1 MHAKHLL
8 KAVAMVASV
17 MVAGIIPA
25 QSQNELPSVQWSD
38 VAEWKQ
44 ISGASV
50 TLSANGQWMAYW
62 YSPNKGDS
70 ELMLQHT
77 TEDIKKSWP
86 IGEAGG
92 NARNAIQFNQT
103 GTHLAFVVFPTEEE
117 KEKASRNNQPKSTLK
132 VVDLDDFEEKEF
144 RNLRTFS
151 FGGENYPDWLAVHL
165 VTPET
170 DNGDDAGRGTDML
183 LYDISS
189 SHTYNIGNVSMYSFN
204 KEGEWLAYI
213 VDAFGKAGNGIFL
226 RNMETGQTLAA
237 ENDEA
242 SYRSMRW
249 TTEGDGLTA
258 LKLVEDEDWEDDIF
272 HLIAFRGFDSHP
284 DKIIFN
290 PHEDGAFPEDMA
302 LSPNRQPS
310 WSDDLSRLEFGIHFA
325 ERKEDEAEA
334 DTTDTDNGRGSAG
347 GNRNDD
353 EKPDVVI
360 WHWQDSRLQSVQQRR
375 RSSDENLSYVSV
387 YHVEDA
393 QFVQL
398 ADEDV
403 RSVMIYPEGPYAIGY
418 DNTAYE
424 LLSSLSGRTYRDLY
438 KIDLRTGEKEMIL
451 EQWFNAGGT
460 PVSPDGTYMLFYQE
474 GDYHTYNLLNDEITN
489 ITENIPTSFINAL
502 SDINVEYP
510 PTPSWGWT
518 SDSDNVLLRDNHDV
532 WLVRADGSGSE
543 NLTLDGAENDRVY
556 QFRLRVDTENEKGID
571 LDKPLYMRIIDNETK
586 ETGIARIN
594 GGRPGPETLLYGDAM
609 FMGLSK
615 ADEAEVYT
623 YVRQTP
629 QEAPE
634 YYVVFNDALRN
645 GRQLTKTYPEQEEFA
660 WSPGQ
665 KLISYVSDKGDTL
678 QAALYLP
685 AGYQEGESYPTVV
698 YIYERLTQN
707 LFGYAR
713 PSFPGGGFNRSMYTS
728 NGYAVLMPDIAYELN
743 DPGMSAVWCVLPA
756 LDAAEETGIV
766 DPDKV
771 AIHGHSWGGYQTSF
785 LITQTDRFKAAV
797 AGAPLTNMISMYSLI
812 YWNTGGTNQAIF
824 ESSQGRLTSGY
835 WDNWDAYKRNSP
847 VYFAQDVETP
857 LLLMHNDEDGAV
869 DFTQG
874 VEYYNTLRRLE
885 KPVIMLQYEGENHG
899 LRKRANQIDYAVRM
913 MEYLDHYLKGAEAPG
928 WITEGV
934 PLLEMEQHLEERP
947 EVLNK
952 K

>member
-1 MHAKHLL
+1 MHAKHFLM
-8 KAVAMVASV
+8 AVAVLASV
-17 MVAGIIPA
+17 MVAGIVPA
-25 QSQNELPSVQWSD
+25 QSQNELPPVQWSD
-38 VAEWKQ
+38 VADWKY

-50 TLSANGQWMAYW
+50 TMSADGQWMAYW

-70 ELMLQHT
+70 ELILQHT
-77 TEDIKKSWP
+77 TEDIKKTWP

-92 NARNAIQFNQT
+92 NARNAIQFNQS

-117 KEKASRNNQPKSTLK
+117 KEKASRNNQPKGALK
-132 VVDLDDFEEKEF
+132 LVDLDNFEEKEF
-144 RNLRTFS
+144 KNLRTFS
-151 FGGENYPDWLAVHL
+151 FGGEAYSDWLAIHL

-170 DNGDDAGRGTDML
+170 DDDDEAGRGTDML
-183 LYDISS
+183 LHDIDSGQN
-189 SHTYNIGNVSMYSFN
+189 YNIGNVSMYSFN
-204 KEGEWLAYI
+204 KEGKWLAYI
-213 VDAFGKAGNGIFL
+213 VDAYGKAGNGIFL
-226 RNMETGQTLAA
+226 RNMETGQTIAS

-249 TTEGDGLTA
+249 TTEGDGLVA
-258 LKLVEDEDWEDDIF
+258 LKLVEDEAWEDDIF
-272 HLIAFRGFDSHP
+272 HLIAFRDFKNHP

-290 PHEDGAFPEDMA
+290 PHEDESFPEDMA
-302 LSPNRQPS
+302 ISPNRQPS

-334 DTTDTDNGRGSAG
+334 DSTDTE
-347 GNRNDD
+347 GNRPPERGNGD
-353 EKPDVVI
+353 EEEEPDVVI
-360 WHWQDSRLQSVQQRR
+360 WHWQDNRLQSVQQRR
-375 RSSDENLSYVSV
+375 RRADENLSYVSV
-387 YHVEDA
+387 YHVDNE

-403 RSVMIYPEGPYAIGY
+403 RTVMTYPEGPYAIGY
-418 DNTAYE
+418 DNTDYE
-424 LLSSLSGRTYRDLY
+424 LISSMTGKSYRDLY

-451 EQWFNAGGT
+451 EEWFNAGGT
-460 PVSPDGTYMLFYQE
+460 PVSPDGTYMLYYQE
-474 GDYHTYNLLNDEITN
+474 GNYYTYNLLNDEITN
-489 ITENIPTSFINAL
+489 ITADIPTSFINKL
-502 SDINVEYP
+502 IDVNVEYP

-518 SDSDNVLLRDNHDV
+518 SDSESVLLRDNHDV
-532 WLVRADGSGSE
+532 WLVSADAGDAE
-543 NLTLDGAENDRVY
+543 NLTMNGAENNWVY
-556 QFRLRVDTENEKGID
+556 QFRLRVDAEDEKGVD
-571 LDKPLYMRIIDNETK
+571 LDKPLYMRIIDNDTK
-586 ETGIARIN
+586 QIGIARIT
-594 GGRPGPETLLYGDAM
+594 GGRPGAEVLLFEDAM
-609 FMGLSK
+609 LAGLSK

-623 YVRQTP
+623 YVRMTP
-629 QEAPE
+629 QDAPE
-634 YYVVFNDALRN
+634 YYVAFNDELRDA
-645 GRQLTKTYPEQEEFA
+645 RQITHTYPEQEEFA

-665 KLISYVSDKGDTL
+665 RLISYVSDKGDTL
-678 QAALYLP
+678 QGALYLP

-707 LFGYAR
+707 FFGYTR

-766 DPDKV
+766 DPDNV

-835 WDNWDAYKRNSP
+835 WDNWDAYQRNSP
-847 VYFAQDVETP
+847 VYFAEDVETP

-899 LRKRANQIDYAVRM
+899 LRKRANQIDYALRM
-913 MEYLDHYLKGAEAPG
+913 MEYLDHYLKGEEASE
-928 WITEGV
+928 WIHEGI
-934 PLLEMEQHLEERP
+934 PLIEMEEHLEERP
-947 EVLNK
+947 AVLQ
-952 K
+952 

>member
-1 MHAKHLL
+1 MHAKHFLM
-8 KAVAMVASV
+8 AVAVLASV

-25 QSQNELPSVQWSD
+25 QSQNELPPVQWSD
-38 VAEWKQ
+38 VADWKY

-50 TLSANGQWMAYW
+50 TMSADGQWMAYW

-70 ELMLQHT
+70 ELILQHT
-77 TEDIKKSWP
+77 TEDIKKTWP
-86 IGEAGG
+86 VGEAGG
-92 NARNAIQFNQT
+92 NARNAIQFNQS

-117 KEKASRNNQPKSTLK
+117 KKKASRNNQPKGALK
-132 VVDLDDFEEKEF
+132 LLDLDNFEEKEF
-144 RNLRTFS
+144 KNLRTFS
-151 FGGENYPDWLAVHL
+151 FGGEEYSNWLAIHL

-170 DNGDDAGRGTDML
+170 DDDDEAGRGTDML
-183 LYDISS
+183 LHDIDSGQN
-189 SHTYNIGNVSMYSFN
+189 YNIGNVSMYSFN
-204 KEGEWLAYI
+204 KEGRWLAYI
-213 VDAFGKAGNGIFL
+213 VDAYGKAGNGIFL
-226 RNMETGQTLAA
+226 RNMETGQTIAA

-249 TTEGDGLTA
+249 TTEGDGLVA
-258 LKLVEDEDWEDDIF
+258 LKLVEDEAWEDDIF
-272 HLIAFRGFDSHP
+272 HLIAFRDFENHP

-290 PHEDGAFPEDMA
+290 PHEDESFPEDMA
-302 LSPNRQPS
+302 ISPNRRPS

-334 DTTDTDNGRGSAG
+334 DSTDAKGSRPPKPGNGDN
-347 GNRNDD
+347 
-353 EKPDVVI
+353 EEEPDVVI
-360 WHWQDSRLQSVQQRR
+360 WHWQDDRLQSVQQRR
-375 RSSDENLSYVSV
+375 RRTDENLSYVSV
-387 YHVEDA
+387 YHVDDE

-403 RSVMIYPEGPYAIGY
+403 QTVMTHPEGPYAIGY
-418 DNTAYE
+418 DNTDYE
-424 LLSSLSGRTYRDLY
+424 LISSMTGKSYRDLY

-451 EQWFNAGGT
+451 EEWFNAGGT
-460 PVSPDGTYMLFYQE
+460 PVSPDGTYMLYYQE
-474 GDYHTYNLLNDEITN
+474 GNYYTYNLLNDEITN
-489 ITENIPTSFINAL
+489 ITADIPASFINEL
-502 SDINVEYP
+502 SDVNVEYP

-518 SDSDNVLLRDNHDV
+518 SDSESVLLRDNHDV
-532 WLVRADGSGSE
+532 WLVSADAADAE
-543 NLTLDGAENDRVY
+543 NLTMNGAENNWVY
-556 QFRLRVDTENEKGID
+556 QFRLRVDAEDEKGVD
-571 LDKPLYMRIIDNETK
+571 LDKPLYMRIIDNDTK
-586 ETGIARIN
+586 QTGIARIT
-594 GGRPGPETLLYGDAM
+594 GGRPGAEVLLFEDAM
-609 FMGLSK
+609 LAGLSK

-629 QEAPE
+629 QDAPE
-634 YYVVFNDALRN
+634 YYVAFNDALRDA
-645 GRQLTKTYPEQEEFA
+645 RQLTHTYPEQEEFA

-665 KLISYVSDKGDTL
+665 RLISYVSDKGDTL
-678 QAALYLP
+678 QGALYLP

-698 YIYERLTQN
+698 YIYERLTEN
-707 LFGYAR
+707 FFSYTR
-713 PSFPGGGFNRSMYTS
+713 PAFPGGGFNRSMYTS

-756 LDAAEETGIV
+756 LDAAEKTGIV
-766 DPDKV
+766 DPDNV

-835 WDNWDAYKRNSP
+835 WDNWDAYQRNSP
-847 VYFAQDVETP
+847 VYFAENVETP

-899 LRKRANQIDYAVRM
+899 LRKRANQIDYALRM
-913 MEYLDHYLKGAEAPG
+913 MEYLGHHLKGEEASE
-928 WITEGV
+928 WIHEGI
-934 PLLEMEQHLEERP
+934 PLIEMEKHLEERP
-947 EVLNK
+947 AVLQRK
-952 K
+952 